1 MSKDEIFAL
10 FLISIIENLTHT
22 QKWIDL
28 YNEPPC
34 VHHLDSVIIQSWPN
48 CLSPT
53 DFSHSCIILKQI
65 LDLKFVCTSVCI
77 LKV

>member
-1 MSKDEIFAL
+1 MKSFAL

-34 VHHLDSVIIQSWPN
+34 IHHLDSVIIESWPS

-53 DFSHSCIILKQI
+53 DFSHSSIILKQI
-65 LDLKFVCTSVCI
+65 LDLKFIYTSVCI